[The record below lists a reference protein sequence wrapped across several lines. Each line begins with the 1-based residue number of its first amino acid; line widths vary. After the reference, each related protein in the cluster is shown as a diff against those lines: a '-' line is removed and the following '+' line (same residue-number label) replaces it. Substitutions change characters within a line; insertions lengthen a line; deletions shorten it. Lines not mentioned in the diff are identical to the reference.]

1 MAAPPPPSPLSEC
14 RSHSSSGRSR
24 PASGKLSKDKG
35 KGSRRSNA
43 TSNSDSD
50 SDEDANDSD
59 YEGGAGAPAA
69 GAAGVGGVSLRLSSK
84 GGTTAT
90 TAGASQP
97 KQSASH
103 SDHPL
108 SSSLLD
114 GSRSR
119 PLGGSHRSG
128 GGGSRPL
135 PSSAFA
141 LELARLS
148 DGTGSGGRREGASGP
163 PLDEDADMFF
173 PVDDAELLEEL
184 MMGGDGDHGAAPFDA
199 AMPGGDGYE
208 TLEQEVGGVEAVHFC
223 LFAAPRHA

>member
-1 MAAPPPPSPLSEC
+1 MPLPLPI
-14 RSHSSSGRSR
+14 RSSR

-43 TSNSDSD
+43 TSDSDSD
-50 SDEDANDSD
+50 SDDEDANDSD

-69 GAAGVGGVSLRLSSK
+69 GAAAGVGGVSLRLSSK

-90 TAGASQP
+90 TAGASLP
-97 KQSASH
+97 YRSASH

-114 GSRSR
+114 GSGSR

-128 GGGSRPL
+128 GGGGRPL

-148 DGTGSGGRREGASGP
+148 DGSGGSRRGGAGASGP